1 MRDVCQVLREQYTQ
15 ESPIQGKPR
24 SHLQWHAY
32 LQVAYLSPAHCV
44 HRVSQMITSAGGCC
58 DCGDPEAWTDGVY
71 CSLHEPEGNE
81 AEEEQVG
88 GGVKWGIMLSRPGSV
103 VHVG

>member
-1 MRDVCQVLREQYTQ
+1 
-15 ESPIQGKPR
+15 
-24 SHLQWHAY
+24 
-32 LQVAYLSPAHCV
+32 
-44 HRVSQMITSAGGCC
+44 MITSAGGCC

-88 GGVKWGIMLSRPGSV
+88 GWFIQGIVFSSPVGV